1 MKITIKFNPQYPKKA
16 ASNIMVSIS
25 YEGQRI
31 QLSTGISLPTKSWD
45 LKKAKVKP
53 AYKHSFELNRYLEKI
68 ESDIKDFYLKKK
80 SLNEEVTK
88 IQIKEVFYSASSVE
102 FNTDEST
109 KIQEKL
115 PTLFEAFDKFIMDK
129 EKSGRYSKAAVQKDR
144 ACFRHLKTF
153 AKRKQRN
160 IEWEDLE
167 KTFAEEFLLFLVEK
181 QKLTNST
188 AKKTLSTFKAF
199 LNVCTDK
206 GINTNLIYVKS
217 FVDARKILKDS
228 TNDHIIALTE
238 NEFRLL
244 LDYEP
249 LTPKLKK
256 VKSLFLLQI
265 YLGVRVS
272 DLLNIKP
279 ANIDFDNNLMHIH
292 QIKTNEYLTIPIH
305 NLIKEILEQ
314 FPDRTIPKISSQRYN
329 DYIKELCRNA
339 GIDQPILLH
348 KLYGKKKIEEVKPKW
363 QLISSHT
370 ARRTFITL
378 SLKRG
383 ILPEYV
389 MKVSGHKSRRSFE
402 KYIRIT
408 QNEAHE
414 AVTNAWEN

>member
-1 MKITIKFNPQYPKKA
+1 
-16 ASNIMVSIS
+16 
-25 YEGQRI
+25 
-31 QLSTGISLPTKSWD
+31 
-45 LKKAKVKP
+45 
-53 AYKHSFELNRYLEKI
+53 
-68 ESDIKDFYLKKK
+68 
-80 SLNEEVTK
+80 
-88 IQIKEVFYSASSVE
+88 
-102 FNTDEST
+102 
-109 KIQEKL
+109 
-115 PTLFEAFDKFIMDK
+115 
-129 EKSGRYSKAAVQKDR
+129 
-144 ACFRHLKTF
+144 
-153 AKRKQRN
+153 
-160 IEWEDLE
+160 
-167 KTFAEEFLLFLVEK
+167 
-181 QKLTNST
+181 
-188 AKKTLSTFKAF
+188 
-199 LNVCTDK
+199 
-206 GINTNLIYVKS
+206 
-217 FVDARKILKDS
+217 DARKILKDS

-244 LDYEP
+244 IDYEP

-305 NLIKEILEQ
+305 SLIKEILEQ

-329 DYIKELCRNA
+329 DYIKELCRNV
-339 GIDQPILLH
+339 GIDQPVILH
-348 KLYGKKKIEEVKPKW
+348 KLYGKKKVEEVKPKW

-408 QNEAHE
+408 
-414 AVTNAWEN
+414 